1 MVDFIY
7 PSKTPRFF
15 VEFIV
20 RSILIVDDQKSP
32 SFKRLWL
39 IILYVNVQL
48 VIYVFIIMMYI
59 WSLLL
64 MLNPYWLSMLLG
76 LYPSISRWNPQRI
89 DFFKGK
95 SAGNHAFYPQISWN
109 PKKITGNPPMWHFQ
123 PKPTWSLH
131 DFSRNSQEIIRF
143 PWFSIV
149 FPWFSHGF
157 PHEMPVFHRAMARAS
172 PGHAA
177 ALSQRCAD
185 LAAKL
190 SRERQRCPGNSVN
203 QRSFGVK
210 LAESA
215 KSMDI

>member
-1 MVDFIY
+1 LISSRENLLETMLSTLKSHEIPRKSPEIPPCDTSNPNRHEVSMIF
-7 PSKTPRFF
+7 PGTPR
-15 VEFIV
+15 
-20 RSILIVDDQKSP
+20 KS
-32 SFKRLWL
+32 S
-39 IILYVNVQL
+39 
-48 VIYVFIIMMYI
+48 VFH
-59 WSLLL
+59 
-64 MLNPYWLSMLLG
+64 G
-76 LYPSISRWNPQRI
+76 
-89 DFFKGK
+89 
-95 SAGNHAFYPQISWN
+95 
-109 PKKITGNPPMWHFQ
+109 
-123 PKPTWSLH
+123 
-131 DFSRNSQEIIRF
+131 F
-143 PWFSIV
+143 PIV

>member
-1 MVDFIY
+1 
-7 PSKTPRFF
+7 
-15 VEFIV
+15 
-20 RSILIVDDQKSP
+20 
-32 SFKRLWL
+32 
-39 IILYVNVQL
+39 
-48 VIYVFIIMMYI
+48 MMYI

-143 PWFSIV
+143 PWFSHCFPMV
-149 FPWFSHGF
+149 FSWFS
-157 PHEMPVFHRAMARAS
+157 PWNARVS
-172 PGHAA
+172 PGHGPRFPR
-177 ALSQRCAD
+177 SRRCA
-185 LAAKL
+185 LPALRRPGCEVVEGTAEVSGKL
-190 SRERQRCPGNSVN
+190 G
-203 QRSFGVK
+203 
-210 LAESA
+210 ESA
-215 KSMDI
+215 KLWGETGWKCEIYGYINMELYCIYIILIIMI